1 MAIPNPYHRLWRP
14 LRGYNPLR
22 GPWFDGALSP
32 TLDYLADN
40 SFANQLEM
48 QSLLTTAH
56 LIIRDLYEIF
66 NYVEPNDTN
75 LSTFSHRI
83 YELLL
88 RAATEFESNCKGVL
102 DANGYV
108 AAGNMNI
115 TDYFKIASVQRL
127 SEYKVTFDRWAQ
139 PHEFQPFAAWNTA
152 TYAPLPWYQGYNHVK
167 HNRFTNFDEANI
179 DNLMN
184 AVSGLL
190 CILHAQLG
198 ENMQST
204 CFQGI
209 SMTQESEDKVI
220 TGSFTIIAPTFP
232 EIEQYEFI
240 WETLKIT
247 LNSVHSYT
255 FL

>member
-1 MAIPNPYHRLWRP
+1 MAISNPYHRLWRP
-14 LRGYNPLR
+14 LKGYDPLS
-22 GPWFDGALSP
+22 GAWYDDTPTP

-40 SFANQLEM
+40 SFATQLEM

-88 RAATEFESNCKGVL
+88 RTATEFESNCKGVL
-102 DANGYV
+102 VANGYV
-108 AAGNMNI
+108 AVGNLNI
-115 TDYFKIASVQRL
+115 TDYFKLASVQRL
-127 SEYKVTFDRWAQ
+127 SEYKVTFERWAQ
-139 PHEFQPFAAWNTA
+139 PHEFQPFATWNTA
-152 TYAPLPWYQGYNHVK
+152 IYTPLPWYQGYNNVK
-167 HNRFTNFDEANI
+167 HNRFRHFNEANLN
-179 DNLMN
+179 NLMN

-198 ENMQST
+198 ENMQSV

-232 EIEQYEFI
+232 DAEQYEFI
-240 WETLKIT
+240 WDSLKSTAVPIQ
-247 LNSVHSYT
+247 SYT
-255 FL
+255 F

>member
-1 MAIPNPYHRLWRP
+1 MAISNPYHRIWRP
-14 LRGYNPLR
+14 LKGYDPLMY
-22 GPWFDGALSP
+22 DDKP
-32 TLDYLADN
+32 TPSLDYLEDN
-40 SFANQLEM
+40 MFANQAEM

-56 LIIRDLYEIF
+56 LIIRDLYELF

-88 RAATEFESNCKGVL
+88 RTATEFESNCKGVL
-102 DANGYV
+102 NANGYV
-108 AAGNMNI
+108 TAGNMNI
-115 TDYFKIASVQRL
+115 MDYFRIASVQRL

-139 PHEFQPFAAWNTA
+139 THEFQPFAAWNTVNF
-152 TYAPLPWYQGYNHVK
+152 APLPWYQGYNHVK
-167 HNRFTNFDEANI
+167 HNRFTNFNEANL

-198 ENMQST
+198 ENMQSA

-209 SMTQESEDKVI
+209 SMTQDSEGKVV
-220 TGSFTIIAPTFP
+220 TGSFTIVAPTFP
-232 EIEQYEFI
+232 ENEQYEFI
-240 WETLKIT
+240 WETLK
-247 LNSVHSYT
+247 NNPNPVQSFT
-255 FL
+255 F

>member
-1 MAIPNPYHRLWRP
+1 MAISNPYYRLWRP
-14 LRGYNPLR
+14 LKGYDSLGGMWYDSTPT
-22 GPWFDGALSP
+22 P

-40 SFANQLEM
+40 SFANQAEI

-75 LSTFSHRI
+75 LLAFSHRI

-88 RAATEFESNCKGVL
+88 RTATEFESNCKSVL
-102 DANGYV
+102 MANGYV
-108 AAGNMNI
+108 AAGNLNI

-127 SEYKVTFDRWAQ
+127 PEYKVTFDRWAQ

-152 TYAPLPWYQGYNHVK
+152 NFAPLPWYQGYNHVK
-167 HNRFTNFDEANI
+167 HNRFAHFNEANL

-184 AVSGLL
+184 AISGLL

-198 ENMQST
+198 ENMQSA

-209 SMTQESEDKVI
+209 SITQESEEKVV

-232 EIEQYEFI
+232 DAEQYEFI
-240 WETLKIT
+240 WDSLKST
-247 LNSVHSYT
+247 AAPVQSYT
-255 FL
+255 F